1 MSRILV
7 VEDNQTMRE
16 GMAQVLA
23 KMGHQ
28 VLEAEDGEKAVE
40 LALHQP
46 CDLVITDYKLPG
58 LDGLEVLR
66 RIKQQAAG
74 SEVVVITAYG
84 TIGLAVEAMQQGAA
98 DFITKPFSH
107 EELRVKVE
115 KTLQRLAERRELE
128 RVAAENLYLRQEL
141 EGRLNFGEIIGE
153 SPKMRELYATVQ
165 KVAPTDATVLIYGE
179 SGTGKEL
186 VARAIHRASR
196 RSERPFV
203 RVHCGALAEGVL
215 ESELFGHERG
225 AFTGALRRKRGR
237 FELAHTGTIFLD
249 EVGDI
254 PPATQLKLLRVL
266 QEKEFERVG
275 GEETLTVDV
284 RIVAATN
291 RDLAQLVKEGTFRED
306 LYYRLHIVPIYLPP
320 LRQRRDD
327 IPALAAHFVA
337 RLAKE
342 LGKPQLHLEQAAV
355 EQLCR
360 YHWPGNVRELENVL
374 ERAAVLAD
382 GQTIRAADLPPLVGR
397 EVEQAVPQGDES
409 LQLEPVLEKIERI
422 YLERALAK
430 ARGVK
435 TEAARLLGLKPS
447 ALYYKLAKYGLLE
460 KSNQF
465 GANPAPGG

>member
-1 MSRILV
+1 LV

-16 GMAQVLA
+16 GIAQVLA
-23 KMGHQ
+23 KMGHE
-28 VLEAEDGEKAVE
+28 VLQAEDGQQGVE
-40 LALHQP
+40 MALARP
-46 CDLVITDYKLPG
+46 CDLVITDYRLPG
-58 LDGLEVLR
+58 LDGIELL
-66 RIKQQAAG
+66 QQVKLHAPA

-84 TIGLAVEAMQQGAA
+84 TIGLAVQAMQEGAA

-115 KTLQRLAERRELE
+115 KTLRRLEERRELE
-128 RVAAENLYLRQEL
+128 RVSAENLYLRQEL

-153 SPKMRELYATVQ
+153 SQKMKEVYATVE

-186 VARAIHRASR
+186 IARAIHRASR
-196 RSERPFV
+196 RRERPFV

-237 FELAHTGTIFLD
+237 FELAHTGSIFLD

-254 PPATQLKLLRVL
+254 PQATQLKLLRVL

-284 RIVAATN
+284 RIIAATN
-291 RDLAQLVKEGTFRED
+291 RDLAQLVREGGFRED
-306 LYYRLHIVPIYLPP
+306 LYYRLHIVPIFLPP
-320 LRQRRDD
+320 LRARRED
-327 IPALAAHFVA
+327 IPALAYHFLG

-342 LGKPQLHLEQAAV
+342 LGKPGLSMDEAAMA
-355 EQLCR
+355 QLCR

-374 ERAAVLAD
+374 ERAAVLAERD
-382 GQTIRAADLPPLVGR
+382 TITVADLPLL
-397 EVEQAVPQGDES
+397 AVPEADAVGPDTQGS
-409 LQLEPVLEKIERI
+409 LELEPVLERIERA
-422 YLERALAK
+422 YLERALAM
-430 ARGVK
+430 ASGVK

-447 ALYYKLAKYGLLE
+447 ALYYKLAKYGLPH
-460 KSNQF
+460 KSDE
-465 GANPAPGG
+465 GPRRKC

>member
-1 MSRILV
+1 
-7 VEDNQTMRE
+7 MRE
-16 GMAQVLA
+16 GMVQVLA
-23 KMGHQ
+23 KMGHE
-28 VLEAEDGEKAVE
+28 VLEAADGHEGVE
-40 LALHQP
+40 AALRQP

-58 LDGLEVLR
+58 MDGLEVLR
-66 RIKQQAAG
+66 RLKQQAA
-74 SEVVVITAYG
+74 STEVMVITAYG
-84 TIGLAVEAMQQGAA
+84 TIGLAVQAMQEGAA

-115 KTLQRLAERRELE
+115 KALQRVAERRELE
-128 RVAAENLYLRQEL
+128 RVSAENLYLRQEL

-153 SPKMRELYATVQ
+153 SPKMKELYATVQ

-196 RSERPFV
+196 RRDRPFV

-254 PPATQLKLLRVL
+254 PPPTQLKLLRIL

-284 RIVAATN
+284 RIIAATN
-291 RDLAQLVKEGTFRED
+291 RDLGQLVREGTFRED

-320 LRQRRDD
+320 LRARRED

-342 LGKPQLHLEQAAV
+342 LGKPALRLEEGAV

-374 ERAAVLAD
+374 ERAAVLAE
-382 GQTIRAADLPPLVGR
+382 GQTIGVNDLPPLVG
-397 EVEQAVPQGDES
+397 PHGDQVMEETEDS
-409 LQLEPVLEKIERI
+409 LHLEPVLARIERT

-430 ARGVK
+430 AQGVK

-447 ALYYKLAKYGLLE
+447 ALYYKLTKYGLLE
-460 KSNQF
+460 KN
-465 GANPAPGG
+465 G

>member
-254 PPATQLKLLRVL
+254 PPTTQLKLLRVL

-320 LRQRRDD
+320 LRERRDD

-397 EVEQAVPQGDES
+397 EVEKAVPQGDES
-409 LQLEPVLEKIERI
+409 LQLEPVLERIERI

-430 ARGVK
+430 ARGIK

-447 ALYYKLAKYGLLE
+447 ALYYNLAKYGLLE
-460 KSNQF
+460 KSNQV

>member
-16 GMAQVLA
+16 GIAQVLA

-28 VLEAEDGEKAVE
+28 VLEAEDGQKGVE
-40 LALHQP
+40 MALAQP
-46 CDLVITDYKLPG
+46 CDLVITDYRLPG
-58 LDGLEVLR
+58 LDGIEVLR
-66 RIKQQAAG
+66 QVKRHAPA
-74 SEVVVITAYG
+74 SEVIVITAYG
-84 TIGLAVEAMQQGAA
+84 TIGLAVQAMQEGAA

-115 KTLQRLAERRELE
+115 KTLQRLEERRELE
-128 RVAAENLYLRQEL
+128 RVSAENLYLRQEL

-153 SPKMRELYATVQ
+153 SAKMKEVYATVE

-186 VARAIHRASR
+186 IARAIHRASR
-196 RSERPFV
+196 RRDRPFV

-237 FELAHTGTIFLD
+237 FELAHTGSIFLD

-254 PPATQLKLLRVL
+254 PQATQLKLLRVL

-275 GEETLTVDV
+275 GEETLAVDV
-284 RIVAATN
+284 RIIAATN
-291 RDLAQLVKEGTFRED
+291 RDLAQLVREGKFRED

-320 LRQRRDD
+320 LRARLEDV
-327 IPALAAHFVA
+327 PALACHFLG

-342 LGKPQLHLEQAAV
+342 LGKPGLSLDEAAMA
-355 EQLCR
+355 QLCR

-374 ERAAVLAD
+374 ERAAVLAERD
-382 GQTIRAADLPPLVGR
+382 TITVADLPPLSGP
-397 EVEQAVPQGDES
+397 EGAVAELNAEGGLE
-409 LQLEPVLEKIERI
+409 LEPVLERIERT
-422 YLERALAK
+422 YLERALAM
-430 ARGVK
+430 AGGVK

-447 ALYYKLAKYGLLE
+447 ALYYKLAKYGLLP
-460 KSNQF
+460 KNQ
-465 GANPAPGG
+465 